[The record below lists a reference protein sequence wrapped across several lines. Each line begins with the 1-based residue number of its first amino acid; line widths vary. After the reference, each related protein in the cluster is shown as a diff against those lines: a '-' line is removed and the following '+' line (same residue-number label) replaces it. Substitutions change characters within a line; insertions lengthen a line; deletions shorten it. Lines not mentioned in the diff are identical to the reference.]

1 MVEQQQKQTVFDLPK
16 VMAVGVASPLATLLT
31 SRFGVAGT
39 LIGLALTAVIVTA
52 VTDFLKVYLQRVPGA
67 VTSIPGGL
75 RKRPRWQNV
84 LIKLSLPFTKF
95 WSLTA
100 ARRRSILI
108 GSVVAAVISFLIGIS
123 IVTGVEL
130 GVGKSLSCWVWDDC
144 PTESSTADGS
154 TSRTSTLGTIF
165 GGLRNQ
171 APSAEQPPAAKPGL
185 PPSQQQEAAPGS
197 EQPIT
202 PLPGEWESPSDVP
215 EDQQGV
221 PTPVEEQQ
229 QTEDDQSKNDQNEG
243 EQDKAPAA
251 QQDGSNQ

>member
-1 MVEQQQKQTVFDLPK
+1 MAEQQQKQTIFDLPK
-16 VMAVGVASPLATLLT
+16 VMSVGVASPLATLLT

-39 LIGLALTAVIVTA
+39 VIGLALTAVIGTTVS
-52 VTDFLKVYLQRVPGA
+52 DFLKVSLQRMPGA
-67 VTSIPGGL
+67 VTSIPGGF
-75 RKRPRWQNV
+75 RKRPRWQNI

-123 IVTGVEL
+123 IVTAVEL
-130 GVGKSLSCWVWDDC
+130 GVGKSLSCWVWNNC

-165 GGLRNQ
+165 GGVQNQ
-171 APSAEQPPAAKPGL
+171 APPAEQPPASKPEL
-185 PPSQQQEAAPGS
+185 PPSQQEAAPGS

-202 PLPGEWESPSDVP
+202 PLPGQGESTSGVP
-215 EDQQGV
+215 EDHQGT
-221 PTPVEEQQ
+221 PPPVEEQQ
-229 QTEDDQSKNDQNEG
+229 GSEDDQSKNDQNED
-243 EQDKAPAA
+243 EQDKAPPAE
-251 QQDGSNQ
+251 QDDSNR